1 MIRVENR
8 LGTVE
13 ISTNFFAELV
23 SHAASS
29 CFGVSG
35 MVVSGASQGL
45 RQMTGA
51 ELPDKGVQ
59 VSIKDGA
66 LVVDL
71 HIEVAYGVNIAA
83 VVRSIVSEVRY
94 AVEDTTGF
102 KVTCV
107 NVFVDA
113 MKCE

>member
-13 ISTNFFAELV
+13 ITSNFFAELV
-23 SHAASS
+23 SNAASS

-35 MVVSGASQGL
+35 MVASGASQGL

-59 VSIKDGA
+59 VSARDGA
-66 LVVDL
+66 LIVDL

-94 AVEDTTGF
+94 AVEDITGF
-102 KVTCV
+102 MVTRV

>member
-8 LGTVE
+8 LGTVT
-13 ISTNFFAELV
+13 ISNNFFAELV

-45 RQMTGA
+45 RQIAGA
-51 ELPDKGVQ
+51 LLPDKGVL
-59 VSIKDGA
+59 VSAKDGE
-66 LVVDL
+66 LIVDL

-94 AVEDTTGF
+94 AVENTTGF
-102 KVTCV
+102 KVNRV

-113 MKCE
+113 MQSE

>member
-8 LGTVE
+8 LGTIE
-13 ISTNFFAELV
+13 ITGNFFAELV
-23 SHAASS
+23 SHAASG

-59 VSIKDGA
+59 ISVRDGA
-66 LVVDL
+66 LIIDL

-94 AVEDTTGF
+94 AVEDITGF
-102 KVTCV
+102 KVTRV